1 MFGLL
6 FGFAA
11 AALFLLGVTGWR
23 MSRST
28 GLEDVEEQLTPAEEE
43 GRRGPGPIVRISEF
57 LGFRFQRY
65 LFSLY
70 GPHRLAQLDRLLD
83 RAGHPEGMSG
93 RDFVRRQ
100 AGMIAIGIF
109 AGGLLLMAGLWL
121 FALLTVVTFAAM
133 LPLWLRTL
141 ARRRQAAISRELPD
155 FLDVL
160 AVTVSAGLSLQSA
173 MERVAEADER
183 PLSTEIRRVLED
195 LRLGVSRRNALTAL
209 RDRND
214 SPSVGSWVTAML
226 HAEELGAP
234 LSGALNEIAADIR
247 REAAQLARRQ
257 AAKTAPKVS
266 LVVSIVIL
274 PGAMLLILASI
285 VLSNSDILGSLF

>member
-1 MFGLL
+1 MPLILAVATTAVFVLWV
-6 FGFAA
+6 A
-11 AALFLLGVTGWR
+11 GWR
-23 MSRST
+23 LSRST
-28 GLEDVEEQLTPAEEE
+28 GLEEVEEQLVPPAAGEE
-43 GRRGPGPIVRISEF
+43 RGPGPVVRISEF
-57 LGFRFQRY
+57 LGVRFQRY

-70 GPHRLAQLDRLLD
+70 GPYRLQQLDLLLD
-83 RAGHPEGMSG
+83 RAGRPEGMSA
-93 RDFVRRQ
+93 RDFIRRQ
-100 AGMIAIGIF
+100 AGMIAIGVF
-109 AGGLLLMAGLWL
+109 TGGLLLIAGMWI
-121 FALLTVVTFAAM
+121 FAVLILVAFSAM
-133 LPLWLRTL
+133 LPLWLRGL
-141 ARRRQAAISRELPD
+141 ARRRQASISRDLPD

-173 MERVAEADER
+173 MERVAETDDR

-195 LRLGVSRRNALTAL
+195 LRLGVSRRDALTAL

-226 HAEELGAP
+226 HAEELGSP

-257 AAKTAPKVS
+257 AAKTSPKVS
-266 LVVSIVIL
+266 LVVSMVIL

-285 VLSNSDILGSLF
+285 VLTNSDLLGTLAR

>member
-1 MFGLL
+1 MVPLIL
-6 FGFAA
+6 AVA
-11 AALFLLGVTGWR
+11 TVAVFLLGVAGWR

-28 GLEDVEEQLTPAEEE
+28 GLEDVEEQLVPAEAVGE
-43 GRRGPGPIVRISEF
+43 RGPGPIVRTAEF
-57 LGFRFQRY
+57 LGLRFQRY
-65 LFSLY
+65 LVSAY

-83 RAGHPEGMSG
+83 RAGRPEGMAA
-93 RDFVRRQ
+93 RDFLRRQ
-100 AGMIAIGIF
+100 SGMMAIGAF
-109 AGGLLLMAGLWL
+109 TGALLLMAGLWL
-121 FALLTVVTFAAM
+121 FAVLSVAAFTVM
-133 LPLWLRTL
+133 LPLWLQT
-141 ARRRQAAISRELPD
+141 AATRRQASISRELPD

-183 PLSTEIRRVLED
+183 PLSQEIRRVLED

-234 LSGALNEIAADIR
+234 LSGALNEISGDIR
-247 REAAQLARRQ
+247 REASQLARRQ
-257 AAKTAPKVS
+257 AAKTSPKVS
-266 LVVSIVIL
+266 LVVSLIIL
-274 PGAMLLILASI
+274 PGAMLLIMASI
-285 VLSNSDILGSLF
+285 VLTNLDLLGTLF

>member
-1 MFGLL
+1 MV
-6 FGFAA
+6 
-11 AALFLLGVTGWR
+11 ALILASATVAVFLLGVAGWR

-28 GLEDVEEQLTPAEEE
+28 GLEDVEDQLAPAEQGGE
-43 GRRGPGPIVRISEF
+43 RGPGPIVRIAEL
-57 LGFRFQRY
+57 LGVRFQRY
-65 LFSLY
+65 LISAY

-83 RAGHPEGMSG
+83 RAGRPEGMAA

-100 AGMIAIGIF
+100 AGMIALGVF
-109 AGGLLLMAGLWL
+109 TGGLLLMGGQWL
-121 FALLTVVTFAAM
+121 FAVIAVVAFAVM
-133 LPLWLRTL
+133 LPLWLRGL
-141 ARRRQAAISRELPD
+141 ATRRQAAISRELPD

-183 PLSTEIRRVLED
+183 PLSQEIRRVLED

-257 AAKTAPKVS
+257 AAKTSPKVS
-266 LVVSIVIL
+266 LVVSLVIL
-274 PGAMLLILASI
+274 PGAMLLIMSSI
-285 VLSNSDILGSLF
+285 VLTNLDLLGTLF

>member
-1 MFGLL
+1 MV
-6 FGFAA
+6 
-11 AALFLLGVTGWR
+11 ALILATATVAVFLLAVAGWR

-28 GLEDVEEQLTPAEEE
+28 GLEEVEDQLVPAEQAGE
-43 GRRGPGPIVRISEF
+43 RGPGPVVRIAEF
-57 LGFRFQRY
+57 LGVRFQRY
-65 LFSLY
+65 LISAY

-83 RAGHPEGMSG
+83 RAGRPEGMAA

-100 AGMIAIGIF
+100 AGMIAIGVF
-109 AGGLLLMAGLWL
+109 TGALLLMAGLGFFGVL
-121 FALLTVVTFAAM
+121 SVVAFAAM
-133 LPLWLRTL
+133 LPLWLRGL
-141 ARRRQAAISRELPD
+141 ANRRQGSISRELPD

-183 PLSTEIRRVLED
+183 PLSQEIRRVLED
-195 LRLGVSRRNALTAL
+195 LRLGVSRRNALSAL

-257 AAKTAPKVS
+257 AAKTSPKVS
-266 LVVSIVIL
+266 LVVSLVIL
-274 PGAMLLILASI
+274 PGAMLLIMSSI
-285 VLSNSDILGSLF
+285 VLTNLDLLGTLF

>member
-1 MFGLL
+1 MTPVLFGLATVMVFVL
-6 FGFAA
+6 FIA
-11 AALFLLGVTGWR
+11 GWR

-28 GLEDVEEQLTPAEEE
+28 GLEDVEEQLAPAAEATE
-43 GRRGPGPIVRISEF
+43 RGPGPVVRLSEY
-57 LGFRFQRY
+57 LGVRFQRY
-65 LFSLY
+65 LLSLY
-70 GPHRLAQLDRLLD
+70 GPYRLAQLDQLLD
-83 RAGHPEGMSG
+83 RAGRPEGMSA
-93 RDFVRRQ
+93 RDYIRRQ
-100 AGMIAIGIF
+100 AGMIAIGVF
-109 AGGLLLMAGLWL
+109 TGGLLLMAGLWQL
-121 FALLTVVTFAAM
+121 AAMALVVFALM
-133 LPLWLRTL
+133 LPLWLRGL
-141 ARRRQAAISRELPD
+141 AGRRQASISRDLPD

-183 PLSTEIRRVLED
+183 PLSQEMRRVLED
-195 LRLGVSRRNALTAL
+195 MRLGVSRRNALSAL

-247 REAAQLARRQ
+247 REAAQEARRQ
-257 AAKTAPKVS
+257 AAKTSPKVS

-274 PGAMLLILASI
+274 PGAMLLILAS
-285 VLSNSDILGSLF
+285 VLLSNSDLLGELF